1 MLTFK
6 IIHLKIK
13 GNWFH
18 RQTTSLK
25 LAPHNIAEIIGGIE
39 TERLLVKTMLQQN
52 KTVESTVLL
61 LLKEKLD
68 FLN

>member
-1 MLTFK
+1 LLTFK

-39 TERLLVKTMLQQN
+39 TERLLVKTMLQPKIKQ
-52 KTVESTVLL
+52 
-61 LLKEKLD
+61 
-68 FLN
+68 